1 MSIFTK
7 DSVTVEKPAIADT
20 AGISLKDDVANAI
33 TQDIEYRL
41 REIVHEAGK
50 FMRHGKRLRLTS
62 EDLNHALRV
71 RNVEPTYGWSA
82 GKASKFQLI
91 TQGTQ
96 QIYYVDEHELDLED
110 MLNGPLPHVPLDV
123 AYTAHW
129 LAIEGVQPAIVQNP
143 SPAEISAR
151 NFAPS
156 TIALHATTAALSH
169 GLLLQ
174 QQQHP
179 SMHRAPSDALIK
191 SALTKEL
198 QLYFEKITEALV
210 STSEEL
216 RSLAVQ
222 SIAKD
227 PGIQPL
233 LPYLIQFISEQ
244 VSQNV
249 RKLHITHAMMRL
261 TRALLD
267 NPNLFV
273 EPYLHQLIPNILT
286 CIVAKRLC
294 DEPSTQDHWALRRYA
309 ALLAS
314 HICTTY
320 GATYQSLQPR
330 VTKTLL
336 RAFIDPVKPLSTAYG
351 GLVGIKALGEEA
363 VRILLVPNLLMF
375 GERIKAVMDE
385 MEEDGKV
392 GRKNE
397 AQMCKDAVVEMMTAH
412 AKQMLADRQA
422 STAAAA
428 AADEDAILSDP
439 ADDLRTEIENQ
450 FGIFAQPVCNAL
462 FPPINGSR

>member
-7 DSVTVEKPAIADT
+7 DSVTAIADT
-20 AGISLKDDVANAI
+20 AGINLKDDVANAI

-50 FMRHGKRLRLTS
+50 FMRHGKRVRLTS
-62 EDLNHALRV
+62 DDLNHALRV

-110 MLNGPLPHVPLDV
+110 MLNGPLPPVPLDV

-129 LAIEGVQPAIVQNP
+129 LAIEGVQPSIVQNP

-151 NFAPS
+151 HFAPS

-169 GLLLQ
+169 GLL
-174 QQQHP
+174 QHP
-179 SMHRAPSDALIK
+179 SMHRTPNDALIK
-191 SALTKEL
+191 STLTKEL
-198 QLYFEKITEALV
+198 QLYFEKVTEAVV

-216 RSLAVQ
+216 RALAVQ

-233 LPYLIQFISEQ
+233 LPYIVQFISEQ

-267 NPNLFV
+267 NSNLFV

-294 DEPSTQDHWALRRYA
+294 DDPTTQDHWALRRYA

-320 GATYQSLQPR
+320 GVTYQSLQPR

-351 GLVGIKALGEEA
+351 GLLGIKALGEEA
-363 VRILLVPNLLMF
+363 VRILLVPNLPMF
-375 GERIKAVMDE
+375 GERIKAVLDE
-385 MEEDGKV
+385 MDEDGKLN
-392 GRKNE
+392 RKQE
-397 AQMCKDAVVEMMTAH
+397 AETCRNAVVEIMTAH
-412 AKQMLADRQA
+412 AMQMLADRQA

-428 AADEDAILSDP
+428 AADEDAILGDP
-439 ADDLRTEIENQ
+439 ADDIRTEIVNH
-450 FGIFAQPVCNAL
+450 FGIFAEPVCNAL